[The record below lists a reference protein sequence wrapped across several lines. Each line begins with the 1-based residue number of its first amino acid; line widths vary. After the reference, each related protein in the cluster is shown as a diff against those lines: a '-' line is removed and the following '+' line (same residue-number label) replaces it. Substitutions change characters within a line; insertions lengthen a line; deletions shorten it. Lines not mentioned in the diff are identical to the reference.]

1 MSGEEE
7 RFLVSLDGSKIF
19 ATPVDELKETLRLVM
34 VKIGLRAQNW
44 PSDEEKAVLISHI
57 ITQFGNHT
65 RQEILLAFDM
75 AIAGKL
81 VDADD
86 EPVSANCYENFSC
99 LYFSRIMNAYRLW
112 ASEVYK
118 QHKKDEPPM
127 IEYKE
132 DLSDLAMIDWF
143 ENVSRDVLA
152 GKTKVDLVPVMLYE
166 WMDKRGEIN
175 KSANDKRE
183 YLLKAAVHRQ
193 AQLAS
198 FLQENDNP
206 QNRKYFDEFCVMYN
220 RGEFTGSEIDIVKN
234 IAKRMILFDLIIE
247 KTKS

>member
-1 MSGEEE
+1 MNGEEG
-7 RFLVSLDGSKIF
+7 RFLQSLEDNRIS
-19 ATPVDELKETLRLVM
+19 ATPVEELKETLRLVM

-44 PSDEEKAVLISHI
+44 PSDEEKGVLLAHLVA
-57 ITQFGNHT
+57 QFGNHT

-81 VDADD
+81 VDGKD

-99 LYFSRIMNAYRLW
+99 LYFSGIMNAYRLW

-132 DLSDLAMIDWF
+132 DLSDQAMIDWF
-143 ENVSRDVLA
+143 DSVSRDVIK
-152 GKTKVDLVPVMLYE
+152 GKMKVDFIPPMLYD

-175 KSANDKRE
+175 KSPKEKKD
-183 YLLKAAVHRQ
+183 YLAKAAAHRQ
-193 AQLAS
+193 SQLAER
-198 FLQENDNP
+198 LQDNDTQETRN
-206 QNRKYFDEFCVMYN
+206 QFDEFCVMYN
-220 RGEFTGSEIDIVKN
+220 KGEFKGSETKILTEL
-234 IAKRMILFDLIIE
+234 AKRIILFDLIKE
-247 KTKS
+247 KSEA